1 MIKLNQFGVIP
12 IDYNTLVTSLGNYK
26 SPKDKVA
33 RMEKEGEIIRLKKG
47 LFVVTQKVHLQTLSK
62 ELIANHLYGPSYVSC
77 ETALSF
83 YGLIPE
89 RVYMTKSISTK
100 RSKSYSTSIGNFEY
114 LTVNDVYFAIG
125 VRQEIIEN
133 KYAFMIATPE
143 KALCDLIIST
153 KRLKIQSM
161 KAMQIYL
168 EEDLRMDISTVKKF
182 NIEIIRQCYLKSNKK
197 KTELTQLLKMI
208 EL

>member
-12 IDYNTLVTSLGNYK
+12 IDYNTLVTTLGKYK
-26 SPKDKVA
+26 SPKYKVA
-33 RMEKEGEIIRLKKG
+33 RMENEGEIIRLKKG
-47 LFVVTQKVHLQTLSK
+47 LFVVTPKVHLQTLSK

-89 RVYMTKSISTK
+89 RVYLTKSMVTK
-100 RSKSYSTSIGNFEY
+100 RSKSYSTSMGNFEY
-114 LTVNDVYFAIG
+114 ISVNEDYFAIG
-125 VRQEIIEN
+125 IRQEIVED
-133 KYAFMIATPE
+133 KFAFMIATAE

-153 KRLKIQSM
+153 KGLKIQSM

-168 EEDLRMDISTVKKF
+168 EEDLRMDLSSVQDF
-182 NIEIIRQCYLKSNKK
+182 NIEIIRQCNSVSNKK
-197 KTELTQLLKMI
+197 KTELTQLLKVI
-208 EL
+208 EP

>member
-12 IDYNTLVTSLGNYK
+12 IDYNTLVTALGKYK

-47 LFVVTQKVHLQTLSK
+47 LFVVTPKVHLQTLSK

-89 RVYMTKSISTK
+89 RVYLTKSMVTK
-100 RSKSYSTSIGNFEY
+100 RSKSYSTSMGNFEY
-114 LTVNDVYFAIG
+114 ISVNEDYFAIG
-125 VRQEIIEN
+125 IRQEIVED
-133 KYAFMIATPE
+133 KFAFMIATAE

-153 KRLKIQSM
+153 KGLKIQSM

-168 EEDLRMDISTVKKF
+168 EEDLRMDLSSVQDF
-182 NIEIIRQCYLKSNKK
+182 NIEIIRQCNSVSNKK
-197 KTELTQLLKMI
+197 KTELTQLLKVI
-208 EL
+208 EP

>member
-12 IDYNTLVTSLGNYK
+12 IDYNTLVTSLGKYK

-47 LFVVTQKVHLQTLSK
+47 LFVVTQKVHLQTLSR

-89 RVYMTKSISTK
+89 RVYMTKSMTMK
-100 RSKSYSTSIGNFEY
+100 RSKNYQTSMGNFEY
-114 LTVNDVYFAIG
+114 LSVNEDYFAIG
-125 VRQEIIEN
+125 IRQEIVEN

-153 KRLKIQSM
+153 KGLKIQSV

-168 EEDLRMDISTVKKF
+168 EEDLRMDISAVQNF
-182 NIEIIRQCYLKSNKK
+182 NKEIIGQCNSKSNKK
-197 KTELTQLLKMI
+197 KTELTQLLKVI
-208 EL
+208 ER

>member
-12 IDYNTLVTSLGNYK
+12 IDYNTLVTTLGKYK

-47 LFVVTQKVHLQTLSK
+47 LFVVTPKVHLQTLSK

-89 RVYMTKSISTK
+89 RVYLTKSMVTK
-100 RSKSYSTSIGNFEY
+100 RSKSYSTSMGNFEY
-114 LTVNDVYFAIG
+114 ISVNQDYFAIG
-125 VRQEIIEN
+125 IRQEIVEN
-133 KYAFMIATPE
+133 KFAFMIATAE

-153 KRLKIQSM
+153 KGLKIQSM

-168 EEDLRMDISTVKKF
+168 EEDLRMDLSSVQDF
-182 NIEIIRQCYLKSNKK
+182 NIEIIRQCNSVSNKK
-197 KTELTQLLKMI
+197 KTELTQLLKVI
-208 EL
+208 EP

>member
-12 IDYNTLVTSLGNYK
+12 IDYKTLVTSLGKYK

-33 RMEKEGEIIRLKKG
+33 RMENDGEIIRLKKG
-47 LFVVTQKVHLQTLSK
+47 LFVVTQKVHQQTLSR
-62 ELIANHLYGPSYVSC
+62 ELIANHLCGPSYVSC

-89 RVYMTKSISTK
+89 RVYLTKSMTTK
-100 RSKSYSTSIGNFEY
+100 RSKNYSTLLGNFEY
-114 LTVNDVYFAIG
+114 ISVNQDYFAIG
-125 VRQEIIEN
+125 IRQEIVEN
-133 KYAFMIATPE
+133 KFAFMIATPE

-153 KRLKIQSM
+153 KGLKIQSM
-161 KAMQIYL
+161 KSMQIYL
-168 EEDLRMDISTVKKF
+168 EEDLRMDISAVQNF
-182 NIEIIRQCYLKSNKK
+182 NKEIIGQCNSKSNKK
-197 KTELTQLLKMI
+197 KTELTQLLKVI

>member
-12 IDYNTLVTSLGNYK
+12 IDYKTLITSLEKYK
-26 SPKDKVA
+26 SPKDKVT
-33 RMEKEGEIIRLKKG
+33 RMEREGEIIRLKKG
-47 LFVVTQKVHLQTLSK
+47 LFVVAQKVHLQTLSR

-89 RVYMTKSISTK
+89 RVYMTKSMTMK
-100 RSKSYSTSIGNFEY
+100 RSKSYSTSLGNFEY
-114 LTVNDVYFAIG
+114 LSVNEDYFAIG
-125 VRQEIIEN
+125 IRQEIVEN
-133 KYAFMIATPE
+133 KFAFMIATPE

-153 KRLKIQSM
+153 KGLKIQSM
-161 KAMQIYL
+161 KSIQIYL
-168 EEDLRMDISTVKKF
+168 EEDLRMDISTIQNF
-182 NIEIIRQCYLKSNKK
+182 NFEIIRQCSSESNKK
-197 KTELTQLLKMI
+197 KTELTQILKVI

>member
-12 IDYNTLVTSLGNYK
+12 IDYNTLVTSLGKYK

-33 RMEKEGEIIRLKKG
+33 RMEKDGEIIRLKKG
-47 LFVVTQKVHLQTLSK
+47 LFVVTPKVHLQTLSK

-89 RVYMTKSISTK
+89 RVYMTKSMTMK
-100 RSKSYSTSIGNFEY
+100 RSKSYQTSMGNFEY
-114 LTVNDVYFAIG
+114 ISINEDYFAIG
-125 VRQEIIEN
+125 IRQEIVEN
-133 KYAFMIATPE
+133 KFAFMIATPE
-143 KALCDLIIST
+143 KALCDLIVST
-153 KRLKIQSM
+153 KGLKIQSM

-168 EEDLRMDISTVKKF
+168 EEDLRMDISTVHNF
-182 NIEIIRQCYLKSNKK
+182 NKEIIRQCSSESNKK
-197 KTELTQLLKMI
+197 KIELTQLLKVI
-208 EL
+208 ER

>member
-12 IDYNTLVTSLGNYK
+12 IDYNTLVTALGKYK

-47 LFVVTQKVHLQTLSK
+47 LFVVTPKVHLQTLSK

-89 RVYMTKSISTK
+89 RVYLTKSMVTK
-100 RSKSYSTSIGNFEY
+100 RSKSYSTSMGNFEY
-114 LTVNDVYFAIG
+114 ISVNEDYFAIG
-125 VRQEIIEN
+125 IRQEIVED
-133 KYAFMIATPE
+133 KFAFMIATAE

-153 KRLKIQSM
+153 KGLKIQ
-161 KAMQIYL
+161 
-168 EEDLRMDISTVKKF
+168 
-182 NIEIIRQCYLKSNKK
+182 
-197 KTELTQLLKMI
+197 
-208 EL
+208 

>member
-12 IDYNTLVTSLGNYK
+12 IDYNTLVTTLGKYK

-47 LFVVTQKVHLQTLSK
+47 LFVVTPKVHLQTLSK

-89 RVYMTKSISTK
+89 RVYLTKSMVTK
-100 RSKSYSTSIGNFEY
+100 RSKSYSTSMGNFEY
-114 LTVNDVYFAIG
+114 ISVNEDYFAIG
-125 VRQEIIEN
+125 IRQEIVED
-133 KYAFMIATPE
+133 KFAFMIATAE

-153 KRLKIQSM
+153 KGLKIQSM

-168 EEDLRMDISTVKKF
+168 EEDLRMDLSSVQDF
-182 NIEIIRQCYLKSNKK
+182 NIEIIRQCNSVSNKK
-197 KTELTQLLKMI
+197 KTELTQLLKVI
-208 EL
+208 EP